1 MTGRK
6 DRRVEFHARSAEHK
20 KQFEAKLEE
29 IGQNKSEFL
38 RAFMDQ
44 VISGRDD
51 GEHGAIATRDARIER
66 LEREN
71 EELSAA
77 LFTKDKALSMTR
89 DELTGIRA
97 EKFEG
102 LTDIVH
108 ISMEVEMALKSSGRL
123 TRPEL
128 LSLFEDSMHIEN
140 LVPMIQQVM
149 HNLGRRGKVF
159 ESDGG
164 VIHWIG

>member
-1 MTGRK
+1 MTGRQ
-6 DRRVEFHARSAEHK
+6 DRRIEFHARSAEHK
-20 KQFEAKLEE
+20 KEFEAKLKET
-29 IGQNKSEFL
+29 GQTKSEFL
-38 RAFMDQ
+38 RAFMDD

-51 GEHGAIATRDARIER
+51 GEHAAIATRDAQIAR

-71 EELSAA
+71 EDLSAA
-77 LFTKDKALSMTR
+77 LFTKGKALSMTR

-97 EKFEG
+97 EKFGG

-108 ISMEVEMALKSSGRL
+108 IAMEVEMALKSSGSL

-149 HNLGRRGKVF
+149 HNLERRGKVF

-164 VIHWIG
+164 VIHWIP

>member
-1 MTGRK
+1 MTGRQ
-6 DRRVEFHARSAEHK
+6 DRRIEFHARSAEHK
-20 KQFEAKLEE
+20 KEFEAKLKET
-29 IGQNKSEFL
+29 GQTKSEFL

-51 GEHGAIATRDARIER
+51 GEHAGIATRDARITR

-77 LFTKDKALSMTR
+77 LFTKGKALSMTR
-89 DELTGIRA
+89 DELTRIRA
-97 EKFEG
+97 EKFRG

-108 ISMEVEMALKSSGRL
+108 IAMEVEMALKSSGRL

-149 HNLGRRGKVF
+149 HNLERRNKVF

-164 VIHWIG
+164 VIHWIP

>member
-6 DRRVEFHARSAEHK
+6 DIRVEFHARNAEHK
-20 KQFEAKLEE
+20 KQFEAKLKE
-29 IGQNKSEFL
+29 IGQTKSEFL
-38 RAFMDQ
+38 RACMDQ

-51 GEHGAIATRDARIER
+51 GEHVAIATRDAKIAS

-71 EELSAA
+71 EELNAA
-77 LFTKDKALSMTR
+77 LFTKGKALSMTR
-89 DELTGIRA
+89 DELTEIRA
-97 EKFEG
+97 EKFRG

-108 ISMEVEMALKSSGRL
+108 IAMEVEMALKSSGSL

-149 HNLGRRGKVF
+149 HNLERNGRVF

-164 VIHWIG
+164 VIQWIP

>member
-1 MTGRK
+1 MTGRQ
-6 DRRVEFHARSAEHK
+6 DRRIEFHARSAEHK
-20 KQFEAKLEE
+20 KEFEAKLKET
-29 IGQNKSEFL
+29 GQTKSEFL
-38 RAFMDQ
+38 RAFMDD
-44 VISGRDD
+44 VVSGRDD
-51 GEHGAIATRDARIER
+51 GEHVGIARDAKIAR

-77 LFTKDKALSMTR
+77 LFTKGKALSMTR
-89 DELTGIRA
+89 DELTRIRA
-97 EKFEG
+97 EKFRG

-108 ISMEVEMALKSSGRL
+108 IAMEVEMALKSSGSL

-128 LSLFEDSMHIEN
+128 LSLFEDSMHTEN

-149 HNLGRRGKVF
+149 HNLERRDKVF

-164 VIHWIG
+164 VIHWIP